1 MTNAK
6 PGRDGP
12 HMWAMIQT
20 FKPYNEWKTTSAF
33 KSIDQMFQ
41 KGEPVSTHT
50 IARAIFSANRELK
63 NNPSNQT
70 KTKETKGPKKV
81 TFADAPPGEGSPKP
95 KCRRFPHEIRDAYE
109 EMDMWYTPE
118 DEERFE
124 MDFES
129 LRALREVELKVKRNN
144 NKVTVAR
151 RKFPN
156 RNTVPCAQPATQQ
169 AQALV
174 PPKTNPIP
182 RAQAKPQHNQ
192 SEVVATRQAAKEDP
206 PQLPSRTNQ

>member
-1 MTNAK
+1 MTNAE

-12 HMWAMIQT
+12 HKVWSKIQT
-20 FKPYNEWKTTSAF
+20 CNQYNEWKTTSAF

-41 KGEPVSTHT
+41 KGELSTRT
-50 IARAIFSANRELK
+50 ITGAIISANRELK

-95 KCRRFPHEIRDAYE
+95 TCRRFPQELRDAYE

-124 MDFES
+124 ID
-129 LRALREVELKVKRNN
+129 R
-144 NKVTVAR
+144 
-151 RKFPN
+151 
-156 RNTVPCAQPATQQ
+156 
-169 AQALV
+169 
-174 PPKTNPIP
+174 I
-182 RAQAKPQHNQ
+182 
-192 SEVVATRQAAKEDP
+192 D
-206 PQLPSRTNQ
+206 